1 MHWGMRLKI
10 DWLIRPIFYPLE
22 TWTGLKN
29 LKLLWDS
36 YPHLTLGLFFTCF
49 VSPNWPFVLSGL
61 FSSFSL
67 APSTH
72 NAFNYTAAMVFRVC
86 LATISFW
93 AGNLGFSFFFC
104 SVWFFNVSWKDVC
117 FPIVSASSNRDVSSG
132 VWALFR
138 QNPPMAGLSESSPL
152 QQVFCGLNVAIM
164 LKYAS
169 LYFIF
174 THEKLLRT
182 FFLLRLDVG

>member
-61 FSSFSL
+61 FSGFSL

-104 SVWFFNVSWKDVC
+104 SAWLFNISWKDVC

-138 QNPPMAGLSESSPL
+138 QNLPWQDSVSLPLCSKCSVAWMWRLCWNMLLSTLFSHMRNFSE
-152 QQVFCGLNVAIM
+152 
-164 LKYAS
+164 
-169 LYFIF
+169 
-174 THEKLLRT
+174 H
-182 FFLLRLDVG
+182 FFY